1 VVWSELQARKKNG
14 TLTYADWR
22 SRIMHWDSIR
32 GVEVVKQVAAGEAD
46 RFDDVDNG
54 LHGPLPGLNHISVD
68 WPQVGFS
75 SDGTETYVC
84 WLRFTDA
91 QVDTS
96 AHIDLPG
103 ICTGVGYGDIMAS
116 LTRTGDAWGAPQN
129 VTNTPTTDERFF
141 SLAPRNAGGKLHLV
155 FSAAAT
161 NQAGDVILGDR
172 GNSTSAGNLV
182 RRIAYLERT
191 LNGSHLAAVGDETP
205 LVASSMLLAAPN
217 PSVAGVRF
225 ALPWARGP
233 SRASRSTCSASTG
246 GSSRTS
252 PPITVAH
259 SPGTVATRAAL
270 AFGPAS
276 TSRASRAPRWRAPF
290 ASRYCHSTAT
300 TQRRNTMRLAKAFAL
315 TTLLGIALATS
326 AHASEILAEHVTG
339 GTLDLP
345 WIGGFQ
351 TSNNVM
357 YGKTLVASDP
367 GLRQPSGDHTVA
379 VAQNSSP
386 DSGGIIVTT
395 TNPGPLQSN
404 YAWEGWIF
412 TGNGETR
419 RGLLLRADPTNDFQ
433 TFYMFVIEPG
443 LAKLRFRKFV
453 NAVPTTIKEWL
464 AFTDIPAGQITPNAW
479 HKLKVVADGNQFTCS
494 FDDVV
499 LPGQP
504 IVDSDIAGGY
514 VGVYNFRFDLGNVP
528 VYFDDLVLSCVSEVT
543 ASLEVEPHDLN
554 LESKGKYVT
563 VSSRRPRRTSRA
575 RSTSPRCS

>member
-1 VVWSELQARKKNG
+1 
-14 TLTYADWR
+14 
-22 SRIMHWDSIR
+22 
-32 GVEVVKQVAAGEAD
+32 
-46 RFDDVDNG
+46 
-54 LHGPLPGLNHISVD
+54 
-68 WPQVGFS
+68 
-75 SDGTETYVC
+75 
-84 WLRFTDA
+84 
-91 QVDTS
+91 
-96 AHIDLPG
+96 
-103 ICTGVGYGDIMAS
+103 
-116 LTRTGDAWGAPQN
+116 
-129 VTNTPTTDERFF
+129 
-141 SLAPRNAGGKLHLV
+141 
-155 FSAAAT
+155 
-161 NQAGDVILGDR
+161 
-172 GNSTSAGNLV
+172 
-182 RRIAYLERT
+182 
-191 LNGSHLAAVGDETP
+191 
-205 LVASSMLLAAPN
+205 
-217 PSVAGVRF
+217 
-225 ALPWARGP
+225 
-233 SRASRSTCSASTG
+233 
-246 GSSRTS
+246 
-252 PPITVAH
+252 
-259 SPGTVATRAAL
+259 
-270 AFGPAS
+270 
-276 TSRASRAPRWRAPF
+276 
-290 ASRYCHSTAT
+290 
-300 TQRRNTMRLAKAFAL
+300 MRLAKAFAL

-345 WIGGFQ
+345 WVGGFQ

-357 YGKTLVASDP
+357 YGKTLEASDP
-367 GLRQPSGDHTVA
+367 AYANPSGDHTVA

-543 ASLEVEPHDLN
+543 ASLEVVPHDLN
-554 LESKGKYVT
+554 LKSKGKYVT
-563 VSSRRPRRTSRA
+563 VFVEPPAPHLASEIDVASLQLNGVPAETDPAPKLADHDSRLEVKFSRSALAATLTAGDQVPVTLTGAIAGSCLSAVDRIKVKGPKLHAPRLGDQLAAGQTADVTWDVDPDATSMTLLASYDDGATWRVEASNVANTGSYRWRVPAVATSAARLQLVSVYGTDETGIVNQSEYAASDAFTIATPLGVGDDGAALSLRVPNPVAGSFSLGFSLANADAASLAVFDIAGRAVLSREVGGHAGTQRVQMSALPAGIYVVRLAQSGRAVTSRFTVV
-575 RSTSPRCS
+575 R